1 MFAKLK
7 LKIREKMD
15 AWSASNEAAA
25 ERHKAQRLLLES
37 ARNEM
42 IENERAIARAD
53 TILLRDRLAK
63 LDEKIEAFEKKAK
76 G

>member
-1 MFAKLK
+1 MMFAKLK

-15 AWSASNEAAA
+15 AWAASNEAAA

-63 LDEKIEAFEKKAK
+63 LDDKIEEFAKK